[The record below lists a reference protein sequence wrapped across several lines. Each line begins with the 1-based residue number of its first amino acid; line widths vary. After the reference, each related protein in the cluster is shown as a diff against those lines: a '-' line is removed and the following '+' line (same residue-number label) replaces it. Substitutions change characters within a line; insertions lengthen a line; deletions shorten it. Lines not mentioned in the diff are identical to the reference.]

1 MRCALQGEQRR
12 IESYNKITHLENEC
26 EDLELTVHSL
36 EDEIRDIIRRDEITR
51 MEALEVH
58 RQDIA
63 DDRTENEKLRNELE
77 KKLLNKKDDPNA
89 PKAPAA

>member
-12 IESYNKITHLENEC
+12 IESYNKITNLENEC

-51 MEALEVH
+51 GEALDVH

-63 DDRTENEKLRNELE
+63 DDKTENQRLRDELE
-77 KKLLNKKDDPNA
+77 RKLLNKKADPNA
-89 PKAPAA
+89 QNAA